1 MFDLG
6 RNRLPVFV
14 LVWFLWLLVSASPVW
29 SASLSVKAAVEKR
42 TVTVGEPFIFQLQV
56 EGSDTP
62 DTPVLPDMDGFRV
75 EQLGGQQN
83 SSQYV
88 SIVNGRVEKVVNRGY
103 IFNYRLTAMRPGR
116 YTIPA
121 VTITAAGARAASFP
135 LSITAVPPRKI
146 DSLKLD
152 MKLSKT
158 ECYVGEPIV
167 LTLTWYLGEDVR
179 NASLHLPFL
188 DETER
193 FFVDDPT
200 DDPDPGAKY
209 ARVSTGSD
217 EVVMKGG
224 RGKLDNRTVTTY
236 SLQKI
241 LIPLRA
247 GEQAFRDVRAVC
259 QVLTGYKQ
267 NRRSDR
273 RKNRLFDDMF
283 NDSFFSGRREVYESA
298 VVPAPIVSLKVKPLP
313 SKGRPTAFSG
323 VVGSVNVDCAVSPRE
338 VKVGEPMTL
347 TMKVSGMPYT
357 KHIPS
362 PDLNSLTPFTE
373 RFKIPREQAPGRADG
388 AVMVFTQTIR
398 PMSDSVT
405 EIPPV
410 EIVYFDVHREHY
422 AVARSAAIP
431 IAVESVRVVGLHDAE
446 GGGPVSRHSQVKSRS
461 GGIAHNYT
469 GLDTLVD
476 QSFEISRTLSDPQW
490 LSVLFLPMLIYFGLW
505 ASRSYR
511 ERFVTD
517 PALLRRR
524 NAWKTYTRST
534 REAQTVLDNPQDF
547 FQHLD
552 RIFREFIGDSLDLSP
567 GHHDPGVIVENLEKA
582 GVPGKTCSRV
592 RDVMDTL
599 AAGCFGG
606 MSGSLEGRKNLM
618 KIVSECA
625 GTIRKAVK
633 N

>member
-1 MFDLG
+1 MFELG
-6 RNRLPVFV
+6 RNRFPVFV
-14 LVWFLWLLVSASPVW
+14 LVWFIWFLVSVSPVC

-62 DTPVLPDMDGFRV
+62 DTPEPPNMDDIGV

-88 SIVNGRVEKVVNRGY
+88 SIVNGRVEKVVNRGF
-103 IFNYRLTAMRPGR
+103 IFNYRLTARRPGR
-116 YTIPA
+116 FTIPA
-121 VTITAAGARAASFP
+121 VTITADEAKAASFP

-146 DSLKLD
+146 ESLKLD
-152 MKLSKT
+152 INLSKT
-158 ECYVGEPIV
+158 ECFIGEPIV
-167 LTLTWYLGEDVR
+167 LTLTWYLGEEVR

-188 DETER
+188 VERER
-193 FFVDDPT
+193 FFIDDLT
-200 DDPDPGAKY
+200 DNTDPGAKY

-224 RGKLDNRTVTTY
+224 RGKLDSRTVTTY
-236 SLQKI
+236 TLQKI
-241 LIPLRA
+241 IIPRQA
-247 GEQAFRDVRAVC
+247 GEQTFRDVRAVC

-267 NRRSDR
+267 NQRSDR
-273 RKNRLFDDMF
+273 RRNSLF
-283 NDSFFSGRREVYESA
+283 NDPFFSGRREVYESA
-298 VVPAPIVSLKVKPLP
+298 VVPAPTVSLKVKPLP
-313 SKGRPTAFSG
+313 AKGRSTAFSG
-323 VVGSVNVDCAVSPRE
+323 VIGSVNIDCAVSPSE

-362 PDLNSLTPFTE
+362 PDLNVLTPFTE
-373 RFKIPREQAPGRADG
+373 RFKIPREQAPGRAEG
-388 AVMVFTQTIR
+388 AAMVFTQTIR

-410 EIVYFDVHREHY
+410 EIAYFDVHREHY

-431 IAVESVRVVGLHDAE
+431 IAVESVRIVGLHDAE

-461 GGIAHNYT
+461 GGVAHNYT

-511 ERFVTD
+511 ERFATD

-524 NAWKTYTRST
+524 NAWKAYTRST
-534 REAQTVLDNPQDF
+534 REAQAVLDNPQDF

-599 AAGCFGG
+599 AGGCFGG
-606 MSGSLEGRKNLM
+606 MSGSLEERKSLM
-618 KIVSECA
+618 RIVSECA

-633 N
+633 KI